1 MRKPVVLLI
10 TFLLLCASSGV
21 ALFFLFSSPDA
32 KVPAAPGM
40 KPAPRTRTPPSV
52 GKNAREAFVLVIR
65 TESERMILDRRIP
78 GRRIPGQGA

>member
-1 MRKPVVLLI
+1 MRNPAILLI

-21 ALFFLFSSPDA
+21 ALFFLFSSSGTNG
-32 KVPAAPGM
+32 PAAPRM
-40 KPAPRTRTPPSV
+40 KPAPRTRTAPSV

-78 GRRIPGQGA
+78 GRRISGQGA